1 MTSPIRYGM
10 VLILSG
16 PSGAG
21 KSTLT
26 SRALA
31 EFPDLSFSISCT
43 TRALRGGEK
52 DGVDYYFLSRE
63 KFEEH
68 IANGDF
74 LEYACVHGNFY
85 GTLRSEVARRVEEGR
100 DVILDIDV
108 QGAQKILER
117 AEKDELL
124 AKCVET
130 VFIAPPSRAELER
143 RLRGRGTDSEES
155 IAKRLGNAGRELSCW
170 KQYKYLVINDDADK
184 AYENFRGLILAL
196 RSSTKRLKEDPF
208 HEQR

>member
-1 MTSPIRYGM
+1 MTAPIRYGM

-130 VFIAPPSRAELER
+130 VFIAPP
-143 RLRGRGTDSEES
+143 
-155 IAKRLGNAGRELSCW
+155 
-170 KQYKYLVINDDADK
+170 
-184 AYENFRGLILAL
+184 
-196 RSSTKRLKEDPF
+196 
-208 HEQR
+208 

>member
-1 MTSPIRYGM
+1 MSSLSRYGT

-16 PSGAG
+16 PSGSG
-21 KSTLT
+21 KSTLS

-31 EFPDLSFSISCT
+31 EFPTLGFSISCT
-43 TRALRGGEK
+43 TRAPRGEEK
-52 DGVDYYFLSRE
+52 DGVDYYFLTKE

-85 GTLRSEVARRVEEGR
+85 GTLRSEVAKRVEEGK
-100 DVILDIDV
+100 DVLLDIDV
-108 QGAQKILER
+108 QGAQKILEK
-117 AEKDELL
+117 AKSDPLL

-130 VFIAPPSRAELER
+130 VFIAPPSCTELER

-155 IAKRLGNAGRELSCW
+155 ILKRLGNARMEMACFH
-170 KQYKYLVINDDADK
+170 KYDFLIINDDVEK
-184 AYENFRGLILAL
+184 AYEKFKSLVLTMQN
-196 RSSTKRLKEDPF
+196 STRRLKEEPF
-208 HEQR
+208 HE